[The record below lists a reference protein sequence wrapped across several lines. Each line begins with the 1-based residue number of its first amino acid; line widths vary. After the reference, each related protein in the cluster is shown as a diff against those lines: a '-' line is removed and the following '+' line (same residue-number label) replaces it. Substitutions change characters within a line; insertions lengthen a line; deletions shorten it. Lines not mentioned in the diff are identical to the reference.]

1 MICCVKPKKMNIQY
15 ERLSIITKNAAFLS
29 DLFSTILDFKR
40 VEFSEV
46 KINNRNIEIVSFCRS
61 IVNAFNYLA
70 SSKKIQLSYQANIP
84 SIHIWIDSV
93 KFERILYNLLSNA
106 IKYTPDQ
113 GSVSVAL
120 EYIDGQLSVFI
131 KDTGPGINQLYQATV
146 FNKFYREPQ
155 YNKENTPNGLG
166 IGLYVSEEIRIS
178 NERHSFY

>member
-1 MICCVKPKKMNIQY
+1 M
-15 ERLSIITKNAAFLS
+15 
-29 DLFSTILDFKR
+29 
-40 VEFSEV
+40 
-46 KINNRNIEIVSFCRS
+46 
-61 IVNAFNYLA
+61 
-70 SSKKIQLSYQANIP
+70 
-84 SIHIWIDSV
+84 

-166 IGLYVSEEIRIS
+166 IGLYVVKKFVSVMNGTVSIDSQPGQGTTPVSYTHLLDRQVLNRLNFQESLTVETAV
-178 NERHSFY
+178 FLL